1 MVISTNTLK
10 TNKCFYLQAHL
21 KKVYPLIPFMTWCC
35 SAPGQFVLLIICTCC
50 AGLFGCDEHVEG
62 DVLLRLR
69 GLQGYVN
76 QAAEACIPKNKEVK
90 KARCKP
96 WWNRSCE
103 KTVQNAFNL
112 YQSEPNLINFLGYEE
127 LDAVSKNIINKAKRM
142 SWRKYCT
149 SLSSRRRY
157 IIAKLAAYKENAL
170 HGRFPH
176 DVDQEAVDK
185 QASYNW
191 LTHGELQP
199 ETEGFLIV
207 IQDQVIKTNN
217 YRKHILKDGA
227 NNTCRRCGKAGETIP
242 VHHTLGGCQLPYQY
256 GPRVILE
263 SENYEIYWDRTIITD
278 RRLEHSRPDIVVKI
292 RGTKK

>member
-69 GLQGYVN
+69 GLQGY
-76 QAAEACIPKNKEVK
+76 
-90 KARCKP
+90 
-96 WWNRSCE
+96 
-103 KTVQNAFNL
+103 
-112 YQSEPNLINFLGYEE
+112 
-127 LDAVSKNIINKAKRM
+127 
-142 SWRKYCT
+142 
-149 SLSSRRRY
+149 
-157 IIAKLAAYKENAL
+157 KENAL

-207 IQDQVIKTNN
+207 IQYQVIKTNN
-217 YRKHILKDGA
+217 YRKHILKDVA
-227 NNTCRRCGKAGETIP
+227 NNTCRRCGKAGETI
-242 VHHTLGGCQLPYQY
+242 HHTLGGCQLPYQY

-263 SENYEIYWDRTIITD
+263 NENYEIYWDRTVITD

-292 RGTKK
+292 RGTKM